1 MAKSGIATPPYL
13 GRHRRNP
20 TNPLKKK
27 GQNRLFSGTVY
38 VDIKM
43 RKVPSLPSSNS
54 GSSRALDLAR
64 VLLVHGDLAPRLALQ
79 TILQAGGY
87 AVDVAASP
95 AEALSKLDEGSYALV
110 LSDTNVPRNV
120 LAYARVKDYRP
131 ATAQVTSYEPSRK
144 GRPAPGRHNL
154 SIYTE
159 NLPNLLG
166 EVAELIGVRASRRY
180 RPLRTAAD

>member
-1 MAKSGIATPPYL
+1 MP
-13 GRHRRNP
+13 
-20 TNPLKKK
+20 
-27 GQNRLFSGTVY
+27 
-38 VDIKM
+38 
-43 RKVPSLPSSNS
+43 NS
-54 GSSRALDLAR
+54 GGPRVALDLAR

-87 AVDVAASP
+87 SVDVAASP
-95 AEALSKLDEGSYALV
+95 AEALSKLDEGRYELV
-110 LSDTNVPRNV
+110 LSDTNVPRNI
-120 LAYARVKDYRP
+120 LAYARIKDYHP

-144 GRPAPGRHNL
+144 GRPAPGRHQI

-180 RPLRTAAD
+180 RPLRPII